1 MSLIIISSIA
11 LQLTAALLALRLIPE
26 TGHRIS
32 WSLISLSLAGMVYRR
47 IHTLMLAIDGT
58 AQPDMA
64 FELIGLGV
72 SAIVLVGIILI
83 RPIFRQLREANEQ
96 LVVSEKRF
104 RTVADFTHDWEYWRG
119 QDGSFLYMSPSCE
132 RITGY
137 TREEFF
143 SEPELMERIIHPEDR
158 ERITPHLTLER
169 RKGDTATL
177 DFRIIAKDGSTHW
190 IAHRCMPVVDE
201 HGNFSGTRA
210 NNRNID
216 CRKNA
221 EAMLRQSR
229 RLYRNLVEQSHSII
243 LELNMSGEIL
253 FINRFGQ
260 DFYGYSEQELAGKQA
275 VGLLLPEKDS
285 EGRDMRTKLSE
296 LDRDEMGCFLC
307 EAEVLRKNGSKAYQS
322 LATSL
327 VRNREGFPEG
337 ILCAGVDITARKAA
351 EKLREDVERIV
362 RHDLKSPL
370 MGIIGLPRLLRKAD
384 NLTDKQRE
392 MLTVMEGAGMQ
403 MMDLINQSLTLY
415 KLESGTYRY
424 HPADTD
430 WLEIIQRAVRD
441 LQAQR
446 SGDQTVEITLDGSPA
461 DEDAHLVIP
470 GDPTLLYGMVA
481 NLLKNALESSDNKP
495 VRVDLTS
502 DDPCTVEIRNA
513 LAVPEEI
520 RNTFF
525 DKYATSGKG
534 NGTGLGTYSARL
546 AVKAHGGEIA
556 MQTDTD
562 TGTVV
567 RVELPKTFDTV

>member
-1 MSLIIISSIA
+1 
-11 LQLTAALLALRLIPE
+11 
-26 TGHRIS
+26 
-32 WSLISLSLAGMVYRR
+32 
-47 IHTLMLAIDGT
+47 
-58 AQPDMA
+58 
-64 FELIGLGV
+64 
-72 SAIVLVGIILI
+72 
-83 RPIFRQLREANEQ
+83 
-96 LVVSEKRF
+96 
-104 RTVADFTHDWEYWRG
+104 
-119 QDGSFLYMSPSCE
+119 
-132 RITGY
+132 
-137 TREEFF
+137 
-143 SEPELMERIIHPEDR
+143 
-158 ERITPHLTLER
+158 
-169 RKGDTATL
+169 
-177 DFRIIAKDGSTHW
+177 
-190 IAHRCMPVVDE
+190 
-201 HGNFSGTRA
+201 
-210 NNRNID
+210 
-216 CRKNA
+216 
-221 EAMLRQSR
+221 
-229 RLYRNLVEQSHSII
+229 
-243 LELNMSGEIL
+243 
-253 FINRFGQ
+253 
-260 DFYGYSEQELAGKQA
+260 
-275 VGLLLPEKDS
+275 
-285 EGRDMRTKLSE
+285 
-296 LDRDEMGCFLC
+296 
-307 EAEVLRKNGSKAYQS
+307 
-322 LATSL
+322 
-327 VRNREGFPEG
+327 
-337 ILCAGVDITARKAA
+337 
-351 EKLREDVERIV
+351 
-362 RHDLKSPL
+362 

-502 DDPCTVEIRNA
+502 DDPCTVEIHNA

-556 MQTDTD
+556 MRTDTD